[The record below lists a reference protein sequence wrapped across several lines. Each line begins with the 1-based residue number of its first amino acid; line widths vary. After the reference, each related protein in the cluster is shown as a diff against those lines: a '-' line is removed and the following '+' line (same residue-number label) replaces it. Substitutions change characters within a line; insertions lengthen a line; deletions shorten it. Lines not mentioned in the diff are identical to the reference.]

1 MDSLESNFSFH
12 FAEAGLEMPIQV
24 EAQFV
29 RVDPTGIFE
38 EWGDLGNAW
47 IPNFYY

>member
-1 MDSLESNFSFH
+1 
-12 FAEAGLEMPIQV
+12 MPIQV

-29 RVDPTGIFE
+29 HLDHTGIFE